1 MFPYQAQ
8 ALDEQVLFR
17 RAVDV
22 DAARPECIIF
32 RGVFLHGDA
41 IGENT
46 LRAVAVRSGIRT
58 ELQRVAQRDWVEHGF
73 QIMVTVGTA
82 FRDVQS

>member
-46 LRAVAVRSGIRT
+46 LRAVAVRSASVLNCNVSHSGM
-58 ELQRVAQRDWVEHGF
+58 G
-73 QIMVTVGTA
+73 
-82 FRDVQS
+82 

>member
-8 ALDEQVLFR
+8 ALDEQVLLR

-32 RGVFLHGDA
+32 RGVFLQGDVV
-41 IGENT
+41 GENT
-46 LRAVAVRSGIRT
+46 LRTVAVRSGIRT
-58 ELQRVAQRDWVEHGF
+58 ELQRVAQRVSRLW
-73 QIMVTVGTA
+73 
-82 FRDVQS
+82 